1 MESLGLNAAF
11 TKTREVILGRLGS
24 GGAAVNRAS
33 ARKRAASAAVRVGR
47 CGAGAGAG
55 AGAGRPLQAHP
66 SYLEPGMVT
75 ASASLAGGHHAYHQ
89 PDRETR
95 AVAVVLLLTN

>member
-1 MESLGLNAAF
+1 MAF
-11 TKTREVILGRLGS
+11 TKTREVIWGRLRS

-33 ARKRAASAAVRVGR
+33 ARKRAAGAAVRVGT
-47 CGAGAGAG
+47 CGAG

-66 SYLEPGMVT
+66 SHLEPGMVT
-75 ASASLAGGHHAYHQ
+75 ASAALAGGHHAYHQ

-95 AVAVVLLLTN
+95 AVAVVLLLTS

>member
-1 MESLGLNAAF
+1 M
-11 TKTREVILGRLGS
+11 
-24 GGAAVNRAS
+24 NRAL
-33 ARKRAASAAVRVGR
+33 ARKRAAGAAVRVGT
-47 CGAGAGAG
+47 CGAGAGVGAG

-75 ASASLAGGHHAYHQ
+75 ASAALAGGHHAQHP

-95 AVAVVLLLTN
+95 AVAVVLFLTR